1 MFSHAIP
8 SMAQAVQVCTGV
20 FPRLMLDH
28 LCQLWCCYVL
38 MLLASCFLPNPLP
51 CFFTN
56 LRSALC
62 GTRWCFPQ
70 GRVFKHDRDD
80 RKTVPKMKGSFLPFL
95 PPCITSRNSSIFLS
109 EISHSFTSPFSI
121 FLCIFAAFQDLRR
134 LGRCMERLVLVDNSP
149 VSLALC
155 LDNGV
160 IVSSWT
166 CPNR

>member
-20 FPRLMLDH
+20 FHRLTWDH

-51 CFFTN
+51 CFFHKLEVSIAWNAVVLSSRQSVQTPQQKIVAKSLELELFSFSPWN
-56 LRSALC
+56 L
-62 GTRWCFPQ
+62 P
-70 GRVFKHDRDD
+70 
-80 RKTVPKMKGSFLPFL
+80 
-95 PPCITSRNSSIFLS
+95 
-109 EISHSFTSPFSI
+109 E
-121 FLCIFAAFQDLRR
+121 DLRR
-134 LGRCMERLVLVDNSP
+134 LGRPMERLVLVDNSP

-155 LDNGV
+155 LDNGI

-166 CPNR
+166 WRSTSKRFIKNTDQVKI